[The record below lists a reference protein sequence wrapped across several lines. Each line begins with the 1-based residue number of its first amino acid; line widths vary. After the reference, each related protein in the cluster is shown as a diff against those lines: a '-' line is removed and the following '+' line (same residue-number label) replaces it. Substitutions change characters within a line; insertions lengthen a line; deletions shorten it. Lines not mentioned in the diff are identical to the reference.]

1 MSALYGNSVGPGG
14 FYYLSYVY
22 LIAPIQV
29 GLLNPIG
36 FFCLEYALQKSKNK
50 ETQSSFSLRTM
61 LYKTVWGVISN
72 PIINMTLLGIVI
84 NLVMSKMIH
93 GGDGDYNS
101 SHNLKDWMKEFLTLL
116 GNAFSACALLY
127 LGICMVGKLNNFNGL
142 LVLKSLLLCGAKM
155 LVCYVCNSMIP
166 SNIASQL

>member
-1 MSALYGNSVGPGG
+1 MSALYGSSVGPGG
-14 FYYLSYVY
+14 FHYLSYVY

-29 GLLNPIG
+29 GFLNPIG

-50 ETQSSFSLRTM
+50 GTQSSVSLRSL
-61 LYKTVWGVISN
+61 LYKTVRGLILTPLV
-72 PIINMTLLGIVI
+72 NMTLLGIVI
-84 NLVMSKMIH
+84 NLVISKIIH
-93 GGDGDYNS
+93 GGDSDYNS